1 MQKRLA
7 VLVFL
12 LAIVGNVWAGVCHC
26 LTDDDHGRASCC
38 KREKVEEP
46 SFSAQPCCGD
56 ECGPPL
62 STGIRAVQADQLTKI
77 SFTLQP
83 VEDFYFQ
90 PKVESTG
97 ISAYVPGDLAAPGR
111 LYLPRPPELYLVH
124 QSFLI

>member
-26 LTDDDHGRASCC
+26 LADDDHGRASCC
-38 KREKVEEP
+38 KREKIDDP
-46 SFSAQPCCGD
+46 AFSAQPCCGE

-62 STGIRAVQADQLTKI
+62 SSAIRAVQADQLAKI

-83 VEDFYFQ
+83 AEQFHFQ
-90 PKVESTG
+90 PKVESKGTN
-97 ISAYVPGDLAAPGR
+97 AYVPGDRAAARR